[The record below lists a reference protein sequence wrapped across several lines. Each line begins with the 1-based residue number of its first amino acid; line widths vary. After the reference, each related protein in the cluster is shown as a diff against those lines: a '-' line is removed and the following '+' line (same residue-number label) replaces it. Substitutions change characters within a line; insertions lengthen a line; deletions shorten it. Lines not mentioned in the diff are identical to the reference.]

1 MTSKR
6 LLEYGGIL
14 AGIVL
19 IVFGVVAIGMGAN
32 GRNTVRDSLKDEQ
45 IFFGEATDPA
55 VAAHAKNWAGDQVLT
70 GSQARAFALIMH
82 DHASE
87 ASNGLTYAQ
96 MGRFVAA
103 ADPTDVKGTN
113 DETAALKDDKG
124 NPVAN
129 GARNT
134 WITETGLS
142 TALNMSY
149 MAENLALFGIV
160 VGVALLLSGIGF
172 IILAL
177 RVLGGEPGTKP
188 KKEPAPSMEPAGQ
201 V

>member
-1 MTSKR
+1 MTKQR
-6 LLEYGGIL
+6 FLEYGGIL

-32 GRNTVRDSLKDEQ
+32 GRNTVRDSLKQEQ
-45 IFFGEATDPA
+45 IYFGDVSDPA

-87 ASNGLTYAQ
+87 ASGGLTYAQ
-96 MGRFVAA
+96 MGRFTSAA
-103 ADPTDVKGTN
+103 NPTDMKGTN

-124 NPVAN
+124 NPAAN

-134 WITETGLS
+134 WVTETGLS

-160 VGVALLLSGIGF
+160 VGFALLLSGIGF
-172 IILAL
+172 VILAL
-177 RVLGGEPGTKP
+177 RVLGGAPATKP
-188 KKEPAPSMEPAGQ
+188 ATEPASSFQPAGQ
-201 V
+201 M